1 MCFVPLSP
9 YFLGEQIP
17 IVVDLLNSD
26 RFSSS
31 IKHNN
36 AQ

>member
-1 MCFVPLSP
+1 MFCPP

-17 IVVDLLNSD
+17 IVVDLLNND
-26 RFSSS
+26 HFISS